1 MNLFGQK
8 TSTATKRRR
17 AGLTL
22 VLLVLFSSS
31 TNVVWAHGGEDHGDQ
46 KPKTTSSAKGT
57 VSHSTRLGDLEVMI
71 KHPTLEPDVA
81 TQGQMFVTS
90 FATNEPVG
98 NVATAVEIETSTG
111 LVMTANVEGGGQP
124 GVYNLR
130 IPALPKGTY
139 VVRANLTYKG
149 ETDTA
154 TFSAFQ
160 VQPKALAAD
169 GQLPSFLR
177 SAGILTV
184 FGLVIVLLAGLGFMV
199 WNTTGRGSIRNE
211 EAVSV

>member
-1 MNLFGQK
+1 MILFSQSRAK
-8 TSTATKRRR
+8 TQRVS
-17 AGLTL
+17 AGL
-22 VLLVLFSSS
+22 VLTFLGLFLSS
-31 TNVVWAHGGEDHGDQ
+31 TSVVMAHGGEDHGDQ
-46 KPKTTSSAKGT
+46 KPKTTSNAKGT
-57 VSHSTRLGDLEVMI
+57 VTHSTRLGDLEVMI

-98 NVATAVEIETSTG
+98 NVAAAVEIETSTG

-124 GVYNLR
+124 GVYSLK
-130 IPALPKGTY
+130 IPSLPQGTH

-160 VQPKALAAD
+160 VEPKALVTD
-169 GQLPSFLR
+169 GGSPSFLR
-177 SAGILTV
+177 SAGILAI
-184 FGLVIVLLAGLGFMV
+184 FGLVIVLLGGLAFLV
-199 WNTTGRGSIRNE
+199 WNITGRDSIRNE